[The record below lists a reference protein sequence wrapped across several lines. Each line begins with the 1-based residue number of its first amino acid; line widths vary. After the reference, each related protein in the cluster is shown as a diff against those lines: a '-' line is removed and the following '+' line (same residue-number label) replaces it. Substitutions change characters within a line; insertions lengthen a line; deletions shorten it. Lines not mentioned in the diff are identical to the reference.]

1 MPVNPCGFGM
11 NSVFGFNSNPYFS
24 NFNPIASL
32 FNFNTGPQ
40 YPSLTSDLN
49 SNNSSSSYRNNK
61 NNNNSWMSSSFSYT
75 PQQSSFEFTSVSSST
90 DFMADLFSVLT
101 PKASKTSNTAKTQKS
116 STVNYNTKTNLP
128 QFNDVEYDKEKGN
141 LLAQKVVS
149 GIPANRDT
157 ALCAKYTKLAIQNAG
172 LGQYISGHAYEC
184 ADILRNNSNF
194 KEINVSGNQLSKLPA
209 GCIIVYEKGAAN
221 YSSQYGH
228 IEVSLGD
235 GRAASDFIN
244 SNIRPSDNVHV
255 FVPV

>member
-24 NFNPIASL
+24 NFNPMASL
-32 FNFNTGPQ
+32 FDFNTGPQ

-49 SNNSSSSYRNNK
+49 SNNSSSSSR
-61 NNNNSWMSSSFSYT
+61 NNNNSWMSSSFTYT
-75 PQQSSFEFTSVSSST
+75 PQQSSFEFKSELRPTN
-90 DFMADLFSVLT
+90 FMSELFSVLT
-101 PKASKTSNTAKTQKS
+101 PKAGKTSTTSKTQKS
-116 STVNYNTKTNLP
+116 YTASFNTKTNLP
-128 QFNDVEYDKEKGN
+128 QFKDVEYDKEKGN

-149 GIPANRDT
+149 GIPANRNS

-194 KEINVSGNQLSKLPA
+194 KEIKVSGNQLSKLPA
-209 GCIIVYEKGAAN
+209 GCIIVYDRGAAN

-228 IEVSLGD
+228 IEISLGD
-235 GRAASDFIN
+235 GRAASDYIN
-244 SNIRPSDNVHV
+244 SNIKPSDNVHV